1 MKSSLVTQGRNLCVA
16 EMLNHEDGYT
26 HLLFIDSDID
36 FNFQTIETM
45 LKADKDVIACPY
57 PMKSLDWDKIFQEK
71 DKAQNADQLKK
82 PGYTFPIKLENQNH
96 IESINNTPKYTLAWF
111 VCIVRCNAINKK
123 SIGYFRCIFLY
134 RSLW

>member
-1 MKSSLVTQGRNLCVA
+1 MRKILVSFTLMKSSLVTQGRNLCVA

-36 FNFQTIETM
+36 FNFATIETM

-71 DKAQNADQLKK
+71 DKAQNKDQLKR
-82 PGYTFPIKLENQNH
+82 PGYTFPIKLEDQNH
-96 IESINNTPKYTLAWF
+96 IHSKW
-111 VCIVRCNAINKK
+111 
-123 SIGYFRCIFLY
+123 
-134 RSLW
+134 